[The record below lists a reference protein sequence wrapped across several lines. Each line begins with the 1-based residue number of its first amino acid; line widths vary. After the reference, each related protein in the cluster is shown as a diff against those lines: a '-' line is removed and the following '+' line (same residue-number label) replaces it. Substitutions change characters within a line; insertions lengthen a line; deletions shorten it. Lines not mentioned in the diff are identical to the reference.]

1 MSIKY
6 IQDDNGNFYT
16 DENGNLL
23 TVDVSGEGGA
33 TTPLFSEWTT
43 GTSGNLY
50 LPSAGLYEIKVVV
63 LEYDEPR
70 TMTFFVDWEVSSYSY
85 SQSTLYEVR
94 RNDSSSIIM
103 VDDTGLIEY
112 YNNDNNS
119 DKVQSISYRK
129 LNENVGGGG
138 GTPLVEITYDEL
150 KALRDGGQL
159 VAGQKYRITD
169 YNCTTTQENTTSAM
183 HQFDII
189 VEALSNNTLSENA
202 SAIQHAGDGSG
213 DGSGDGGGSPQ
224 FKPEVLADSEG
235 TLVEGAVVPS
245 YYVFEDA
252 YEMNGTKEDYKSQDT
267 FIAYTYMENND
278 GVVVPVI
285 YKTDADGVIN
295 APEEYDYPDREDTF
309 FYEGTMEVDGVVYD
323 KWRKITLTDDSEL
336 TWDSDGKVW
345 ALTNVVVTSGG
356 SVSNPYFA
364 NCKLSAWEIKY
375 SLDNDK
381 TRFWWALDG
390 QAIVNLESFFSNGT
404 PLTRQTVFDGSCP
417 AEGYSE
423 YQYAWG
429 TKADVEDDDAWS
441 FVYSKNETLT
451 NGESVYNGNAG
462 GLEVAEV
469 VSGKGVIYYMKDE
482 YDNECPYDFK
492 NIQFD
497 REGTYYYTFSWV
509 DENDA
514 VKDLSIVGNT
524 ELYNDEGRVTGCFG
538 NKMGILSA
546 YEFGFSIDTP
556 TNLATALNDNVFIS
570 TYSYEDGFFYG
581 CIANTIGDNSRTNTF
596 GGNSISNTIGNY
608 CVANT
613 FGDDSR
619 YNTFGGY
626 CGNNTIGDSC
636 RYNTFGKFCR
646 LNIFGDDCHK
656 NIVDDGVQRAQPQT
670 TGTGTMQG
678 IHIHFG
684 VSGQFTVARGVSY
697 TQDVRRASDV
707 TITV

>member
-6 IQDDNGNFYT
+6 LQDENGNYYT

-23 TVDVSGEGGA
+23 TVDVNGEGSGQMLYRHDIVIGEGSDLYYIGITIINASSENIDTFEKVKNAVGIGKTIIA
-33 TTPLFSEWTT
+33 TGSY
-43 GTSGNLY
+43 GG
-50 LPSAGLYEIKVVV
+50 PSY
-63 LEYDEPR
+63 
-70 TMTFFVDWEVSSYSY
+70 T
-85 SQSTLYEVR
+85 
-94 RNDSSSIIM
+94 
-103 VDDTGLIEY
+103 
-112 YNNDNNS
+112 
-119 DKVQSISYRK
+119 SISIRFEEEHFVVSYDK
-129 LNENVGGGG
+129 AMESVIDYANADVFITDSISEIGVAGGSGGGS
-138 GTPLVEITYDEL
+138 GTPLVETTYDEL

-169 YNCTTTQENTTSAM
+169 YNCTTTQENTSSAM

-202 SAIQHAGDGSG
+202 SAIQHGGSS
-213 DGSGDGGGSPQ
+213 GSGGGSPQ
-224 FKPEVLADSEG
+224 FNPEVLADGEG

-323 KWRKITLTDDSEL
+323 KWRKITLTDDSEI

-345 ALTNVVVTSGG
+345 ALTNVVVTGGG
-356 SVSNPYFA
+356 SVSDPYFA

-381 TRFWWALDG
+381 TRFWWAD
-390 QAIVNLESFFSNGT
+390 
-404 PLTRQTVFDGSCP
+404 
-417 AEGYSE
+417 
-423 YQYAWG
+423 
-429 TKADVEDDDAWS
+429 
-441 FVYSKNETLT
+441 ET
-451 NGESVYNGNAG
+451 N
-462 GLEVAEV
+462 
-469 VSGKGVIYYMKDE
+469 GKGVIYYMKDE
-482 YDNECPYDFK
+482 YNNECPYDFK

-509 DENDA
+509 DENNA

-524 ELYNDEGRVTGCFG
+524 ELYNDEEQISGCFG
-538 NKMGILSA
+538 NKMGIVSL
-546 YEFGFSIDTP
+546 YDFGVYDDNP

-570 TYSYEDGFFYG
+570 TYSYEDGLFFGCYSNTFG
-581 CIANTIGDNSRTNTF
+581 DSCYSNTFGGSCSNNTFGYKCHSNTFGDICIANTF
-596 GGNSISNTIGNY
+596 GNECYSNTIGNFDSFNSFGDY
-608 CVANT
+608 CFANT
-613 FGDDSR
+613 FGNDC
-619 YNTFGGY
+619 T
-626 CGNNTIGDSC
+626 
-636 RYNTFGKFCR
+636 YNTFGKFCAS
-646 LNIFGDDCHK
+646 NTFGDLCHY
-656 NIVDDGVQRAQPQT
+656 NILDNGIMLAQPQPT
-670 TGTGTMQG
+670 TGDIMQG
-678 IHIHFG
+678 VHIHSG
-684 VSGQFTVARGVSY
+684 VSGQFTVTRGVRY
-697 TQDVRRASDV
+697 TQDVRTANDV